1 MSTMP
6 IPDSLARIVRPS
18 ARTLVF
24 EQLRDW
30 IESGAL
36 ASGEIIKDVE
46 IAQRLGVSR
55 TPVREALQ
63 LLEQM
68 GAVETIPNHYT
79 RVTCVDPGDAALVYP
94 PLTVLVAMATELATP
109 HATADDLRGME
120 RANEQMLAAARRGE
134 PSVSR
139 EMDTE
144 FHLILTRRANNPY
157 LANAIDTL
165 LMHAR
170 RLDTAYFAHV
180 DRSQASY
187 DEHREI
193 IAAVTARDA
202 AHAAQLV
209 KRHYEQAKARAD
221 APEKPS
227 QDGPGE
233 AVAALAKSPAR

>member
-1 MSTMP
+1 MP
-6 IPDSLARIVRPS
+6 IPDSLPRIVRPS
-18 ARTLVF
+18 ARMLVF

-36 ASGEIIKDVE
+36 APGEIIKDVE

-68 GAVETIPNHYT
+68 GAVETIPNHST
-79 RVTCVDPGDAALVYP
+79 RVTCVDRRDTALVYP
-94 PLTVLVAMATELATP
+94 PLTVLVAMAIELATP

-120 RANEQMLAAARRGE
+120 RANEEMLAAARRGE

-157 LANAIDTL
+157 LASAIDTL

-187 DEHREI
+187 EEHLEI
-193 IAAVTARDA
+193 IAAVQARDA
-202 AHAAQLV
+202 ARAGHLV
-209 KRHYEQAKARAD
+209 KWHYEQAQARVD
-221 APEKPS
+221 ATEERTLERA
-227 QDGPGE
+227 GE
-233 AVAALAKSPAR
+233 TVAALAKSPAP